1 MSGRS
6 AKIAGMAID
15 EGAVERV
22 RQATGIGADRGPDD
36 EHIALAISNFV
47 DAFDYW
53 YIRVI
58 REAVPQYRKLIV
70 SRINPFIRRIECD
83 VMSAEETADRLVE
96 DWNRRNFVTAGGWA
110 IEALAAS
117 GRPEVRK
124 SGIAGIDL
132 DRYDAEA
139 GEYHLYVL
147 KSGTVTRNS
156 DIVNALKRSSR
167 AAEKQLRQSQ
177 TTKGVQAKYAI
188 AAGKTS
194 STFEDG
200 VWRPSSGEFWG
211 EMFDLPP
218 DDAIEFALAIAAE
231 AGAEVRR
238 DADEH
243 LGALVFLV
251 AEYISRREDPEMV
264 DWEFVARRSMQAKPL
279 WREEDERRHRQ
290 ALAGLKKTGYRP
302 E

>member
-1 MSGRS
+1 M
-6 AKIAGMAID
+6 
-15 EGAVERV
+15 GAVERV
-22 RQATGIGADRGPDD
+22 RQASGVETGRGPDD
-36 EHIALAISNFV
+36 ERIALAITNFV

-83 VMSAEETADRLVE
+83 LMSAEETADRLVE

-110 IEALAAS
+110 IEALAVS
-117 GRPEVRK
+117 GRSEVRK

-139 GEYHLYVL
+139 GEYHLCVL

-211 EMFDLPP
+211 EMFDLPT
-218 DDAIEFALAIAAE
+218 DDAVELALAIAAE

-251 AEYISRREDPEMV
+251 ADYISRREARGVV
-264 DWEFVARRSMQAKPL
+264 DWEFIARRNMQSKPS
-279 WREEDERRHRQ
+279 WREEDERRHLHAVSCLERS
-290 ALAGLKKTGYRP
+290 GYVA
-302 E
+302 

>member
-1 MSGRS
+1 MI
-6 AKIAGMAID
+6 AKMGID
-15 EGAVERV
+15 AGAVERV
-22 RQATGIGADRGPDD
+22 RQASGIEAGRGPND
-36 EHIALAISNFV
+36 ERIGLAIANFV
-47 DAFDYW
+47 EAFDYW

-58 REAVPQYRKLIV
+58 REAVPQYRKLII
-70 SRINPFIRRIECD
+70 SRINVFIRRIECD

-132 DRYDAEA
+132 DRYDPEA
-139 GEYHLYVL
+139 SEYHLYVL

-188 AAGKTS
+188 ASGKTS

-211 EMFDLPP
+211 EMFDLPTA
-218 DDAIEFALAIAAE
+218 DAVELALAIAAE

-243 LGALVFLV
+243 LGALMFLV
-251 AEYISRREDPEMV
+251 ADYISQREESGVV
-264 DWEFVARRSMQAKPL
+264 DWEFIARRNMQAKPS
-279 WREEDERRHRQ
+279 WREEDERRHRR
-290 ALAGLKKTGYRP
+290 ALDRLERSGYRP
-302 E
+302 A